1 MINILLYGSGA
12 REHAIARAI
21 KKSSHQSNLY
31 CVATNQN
38 PGIAKLC
45 KEYFRE
51 SIDAKKYNI
60 DFAIIGPETALAAG
74 VVDDLSAQ
82 NIPAIGPSKK
92 LAQIETSKG
101 FARNLLTKYKIPAC
115 PQYKVFKELSGVEEF
130 LHELNDNYV
139 IKADGLKGGKGV
151 KISGEHLLNLNE
163 ALDYCKQL
171 IAENSS
177 FVIEEKLIGQ
187 EFSLLSFSDGKN
199 LLHMPLVRDYKRA
212 FENNTGPN
220 TGGMGSYSLENHLL
234 PFLGEKELIQAQE
247 FNLATINALYQ
258 EFSEPYKGI
267 LYGGFITTD
276 HGVKLIEYNARFGD
290 PEAINILALMQNDF
304 IEICLAI
311 IEDTLNK
318 IKPQFMHQATVC
330 KYLVPNGYPDNPLEN
345 QELDVSQIAGA
356 EHLYY
361 AAVNEKN
368 GKLYTTRSRALAVLG
383 LADTVTEAEKI
394 AENMANK
401 IQGEVFH
408 RRDIGVNLT

>member
-1 MINILLYGSGA
+1 MINVLLIGSGA

-21 KKSSHQSNLY
+21 KKSSHPSNLY
-31 CVATNQN
+31 CVGSNQN

-45 KEYFRE
+45 KKYFRE
-51 SIDAKKYNI
+51 PIDAKKYNI
-60 DFAIIGPETALAAG
+60 DFAIIGPEAALAKG
-74 VVDDLSAQ
+74 IVDDLAAQ
-82 NIPAIGPSKK
+82 NIPSVGPTKK

-101 FARNLLTKYKIPAC
+101 FARDLLTKHKIHACPRYKI
-115 PQYKVFKELSGVEEF
+115 FNELLGVEKF
-130 LHELNDNYV
+130 LQELDNNYV

-151 KISGEHLLNLNE
+151 KISGEHLLNLND

-171 IAENSS
+171 LDENST

-212 FENNTGPN
+212 FEDNLGPN

-234 PFLGEKELIQAQE
+234 PFLGEKELKQAQE

-258 EFSEPYKGI
+258 EFGEPYKGI

-276 HGVKLIEYNARFGD
+276 NGVKLIEYNARFGD

-304 IEICLAI
+304 IEVCQAI
-311 IEDTLNK
+311 IAGTLNK
-318 IKPQFMHQATVC
+318 ITPRFLHKATVC
-330 KYLVPNGYPDNPLEN
+330 KYLVPNGYPDKPLEN
-345 QELDVSQIAGA
+345 QEIDVSQTEDF

-361 AAVNEKN
+361 AAVNAKNEKI
-368 GKLYTTRSRALAVLG
+368 YTIRSRALAVLG
-383 LADTVTEAEKI
+383 LAATVAEAEKI

-401 IQGEVFH
+401 IQGKVFH